1 VASVTPRQ
9 SLPRLRATWVT
20 SENVSGPTAVEGAG
34 PEAGAVTLEA
44 TAVDLQQALD
54 ALGPGQHSERAALLN
69 RLGEVRRRAGDTV
82 AARNAFLE
90 AARHARSV
98 GDADLLGEAALGY
111 GLGAGG
117 LHRGHRCD
125 LQHIA
130 LLEEALSA
138 LGPVEGSLRVRLLA
152 RLAEEL
158 AFTPEASARAALCGE
173 AVAMAR
179 RLGDAEVL
187 LPALHARAV
196 GHVGPDLPVDER
208 VQEAG
213 ELLELADEVGD
224 AEACYLGHMLRELAL
239 LEGGRRLE
247 AKQDVE
253 EAERLSGELGITSLQ
268 GWAATARAR
277 HLWLDGHFAAAE
289 AENAR
294 GLDLALQNGGDPEAA
309 NLLVGGQMLSFQLLR
324 SDLAPFLPALHEFR
338 AAYPHFSILRCFT
351 AYAVCE
357 TGGLD
362 KARLELAEMGQQG
375 FTDVPHNAEW
385 SGSMW
390 ALSRLAGSVGD
401 VAAADQLYAE
411 LAPRSGRWFA
421 DWASTCMGPI
431 DTSLGILAS
440 LALPRAAE
448 QHFLRAEEQAR
459 ASASPPWLADAQV
472 EHARHLIDRGERE
485 AGRRLAGEALVT
497 CEELGIGAL
506 GGKARVLLS

>member
-1 VASVTPRQ
+1 
-9 SLPRLRATWVT
+9 
-20 SENVSGPTAVEGAG
+20 
-34 PEAGAVTLEA
+34 VTLEA
-44 TAVDLQQALD
+44 TVVDLQHALD
-54 ALGPGQHSERAALLN
+54 VLGPGQHSERAALLN
-69 RLGEVRRRAGDTV
+69 RLGEVRRRGGDAV
-82 AARNAFLE
+82 AAREAFLE
-90 AARHARSV
+90 AGRHARSV
-98 GDADLLGEAALGY
+98 GDAVLLGEAALGY

-179 RLGDAEVL
+179 RLGDPDVL
-187 LPALHARAV
+187 LPALHAQAV
-196 GHVGPDLPVDER
+196 GHVGPDLPVEER
-208 VQEAG
+208 VQEAA
-213 ELLELADEVGD
+213 ELLELANEVGD

-239 LEGGRRLE
+239 VEGGRRLE
-247 AKQDVE
+247 AKEDVE

-309 NLLVGGQMLSFQLLR
+309 NLLLGGQLLSFQLLR
-324 SDLAPFLPALHEFR
+324 NDLEPFLPALHDFR

-351 AYAVCE
+351 AYAICE
-357 TGGLD
+357 TGDLPR
-362 KARLELAEMGQQG
+362 ARTELAELGQQD
-375 FTDVPHNAEW
+375 FMDIPHNAEW
-385 SGSMW
+385 PGSMW
-390 ALSRLAGSVGD
+390 ALSRLAATLEDSR
-401 VAAADQLYAE
+401 AAALLYAE

-421 DWASTCMGPI
+421 DWASTCMGPV
-431 DTSLGILAS
+431 DTALGMLAAQARPAS
-440 LALPRAAE
+440 AE
-448 QHFLRAEEQAR
+448 QHFSRAEEQAR
-459 ASASPPWLADAQV
+459 VNASPPWLADAQV
-472 EHARHLIDRGERE
+472 EHARHLLARGDAE
-485 AGRRLAGEALVT
+485 AGRRLAAEALAA
-497 CEELGIGAL
+497 CEELGIEAL
-506 GGKARVLLS
+506 GGKARALLS